1 MNPLKHME
9 LIFGLV
15 VTAALLLAA
24 AGERDA
30 RAAAPGRA
38 GARPAA
44 AADQPI
50 ASAGAGTMAVVVVKG
65 KRMNSREKRRAALS
79 ATEPMRI
86 F

>member
-38 GARPAA
+38 DARPAA

-50 ASAGAGTMAVVVVKG
+50 ASAGTMAVVIVKG

>member
-15 VTAALLLAA
+15 VTAALLMAA

-30 RAAAPGRA
+30 RAAAP
-38 GARPAA
+38 RPAA
-44 AADQPI
+44 SIAQPI
-50 ASAGAGTMAVVVVKG
+50 ASADHMAVVIVKG
-65 KRMNSREKRRAALS
+65 KRMSSRDKRRAAQL
-79 ATEPMRI
+79 ADQPLRI

>member
-15 VTAALLLAA
+15 VAAALLLAA

-30 RAAAPGRA
+30 RAAAPRAA
-38 GARPAA
+38 GARSAA
-44 AADQPI
+44 IIDQPI
-50 ASAGAGTMAVVVVKG
+50 ASAGAMAVVIVKG
-65 KRMNSREKRRAALS
+65 KRISSREKRRDALS

>member
-9 LIFGLV
+9 LLFGLV
-15 VTAALLLAA
+15 VAAALLLAA

-30 RAAAPGRA
+30 RAAAPGA
-38 GARPAA
+38 NAA
-44 AADQPI
+44 LVDQPI
-50 ASAGAGTMAVVVVKG
+50 ARAGNMAVVIVRA
-65 KRMNSREKRRAALS
+65 KRMSSRDKRRAALS